1 MREPGRWWSRATDFQ
16 EGVASVGLIVGRQAH
31 PSFGSKFIVSLVE
44 PQPDARSRSPT
55 IKATS
60 NDGDQAAS
68 QISGTHPF
76 SVSGGYPL
84 HCRPLNNEPAFMAA
98 TLPAV
103 RPGIRSMRPGYNA
116 SRERRNRTERC
127 QCRTVQ
133 QSDVVA
139 LDALDAARNMF

>member
-1 MREPGRWWSRATDFQ
+1 M
-16 EGVASVGLIVGRQAH
+16 ASVGLIVGRQAH

-44 PQPDARSRSPT
+44 PQPDARTRSPMV
-55 IKATS
+55 KATS

-84 HCRPLNNEPAFMAA
+84 HCRPLNNEPAFLAA

-103 RPGIRSMRPGYNA
+103 RPGIRSMRPGDITPPANVGIEL
-116 SRERRNRTERC
+116 S
-127 QCRTVQ
+127 
-133 QSDVVA
+133 VA
-139 LDALDAARNMF
+139 NAARSSSPTWSHLMHSMQLETCSSSARA